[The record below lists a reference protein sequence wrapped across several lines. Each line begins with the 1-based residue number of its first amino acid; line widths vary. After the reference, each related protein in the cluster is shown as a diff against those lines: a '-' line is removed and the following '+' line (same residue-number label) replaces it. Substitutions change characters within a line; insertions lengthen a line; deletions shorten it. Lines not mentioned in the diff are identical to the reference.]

1 MRKGSRTPRWRKEA
15 TCARNTR
22 GAYSACRAYTR
33 SIYPKYICE
42 VYTTHAHQTRP
53 CQPAGSPPPH
63 TGTGTVTNMH
73 GMPQN
78 HPPHIHE
85 TTPKPTR
92 KHTPQGNRRNGK
104 GEHTEPSAPTRIL
117 KMIPKE
123 PPQEHPT
130 TRTSTHTRKATQTT
144 KPPAG
149 TATHANLHDH
159 HQSRG
164 KGRGKGRRCHPKGY
178 TPRAGTRP
186 GHRHGAGIVSW
197 W

>member
-53 CQPAGSPPPH
+53 CQPTGSPPPH

-73 GMPQN
+73 ETPQN
-78 HPPHIHE
+78 HPHHIHE

-92 KHTPQGNRRNGK
+92 KHTPTGNERNGK
-104 GEHTEPSAPTRIL
+104 TNDTEPSAPTRIL
-117 KMIPKE
+117 KMNPEE
-123 PPQEHPT
+123 PLQEHPT
-130 TRTSTHTRKATQTT
+130 TRTSTHTRKAT

-149 TATHANLHDH
+149 TATLTPTPPRPNQRKKVSPKRLHP
-159 HQSRG
+159 Q
-164 KGRGKGRRCHPKGY
+164 GRDKATSTGRE
-178 TPRAGTRP
+178 
-186 GHRHGAGIVSW
+186 
-197 W
+197 